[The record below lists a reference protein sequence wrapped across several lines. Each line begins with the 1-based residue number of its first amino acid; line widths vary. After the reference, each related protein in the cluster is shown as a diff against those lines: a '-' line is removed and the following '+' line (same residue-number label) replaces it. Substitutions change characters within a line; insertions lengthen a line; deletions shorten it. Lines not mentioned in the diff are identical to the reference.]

1 MGDIALCQW
10 CSHCFMDL
18 SCLMQA
24 ISARFASFALQFGE
38 VHLICVLFR
47 WLPWLAAAALVCGS
61 WSPNQMRVQFRR
73 SMDVN
78 TRGSHKIQCLKSIR
92 YPSQAGRAL
101 VLFVV
106 ASIANSKIRF
116 RRFGG
121 REFNAAKSGAI
132 HYRIGSNGSNFRLVL
147 F

>member
-1 MGDIALCQW
+1 MVRLNDNAVRGTVQLVVGW
-10 CSHCFMDL
+10 CTWLWMTLHFVGRE
-18 SCLMQA
+18 A
-24 ISARFASFALQFGE
+24 
-38 VHLICVLFR
+38 VT

-61 WSPNQMRVQFRR
+61 WSPNQMRVQFRS

-78 TRGSHKIQCLKSIR
+78 TRGSHKIQCLESNR

-116 RRFGG
+116 GSFGG
-121 REFNAAKSGAI
+121 RAFNAAKSGAI
-132 HYRIGSNGSNFRLVL
+132 HNRIGSNGSNFRLVL

>member
-1 MGDIALCQW
+1 MILPLGVHPLVVGW
-10 CSHCFMDL
+10 CTLLWMTLHFVGRE
-18 SCLMQA
+18 A
-24 ISARFASFALQFGE
+24 
-38 VHLICVLFR
+38 VT

-78 TRGSHKIQCLKSIR
+78 TRGSHKIQCLKSTCPTRRKSIR

-116 RRFGG
+116 GRFGG